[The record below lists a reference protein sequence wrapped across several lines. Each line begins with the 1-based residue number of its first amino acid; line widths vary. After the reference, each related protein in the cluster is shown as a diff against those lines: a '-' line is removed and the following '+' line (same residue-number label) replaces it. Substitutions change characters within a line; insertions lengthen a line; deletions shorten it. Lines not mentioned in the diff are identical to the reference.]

1 MERQD
6 RRYAE
11 RVRPVIRLAAF
22 ALAGL
27 AVTAGSAAA
36 QSADARWLPWLG
48 CWQADGQGAPQD
60 LMVCV
65 GQSRSGVEIATI
77 TDGVTASTR
86 TLIADGQSH
95 PLEVEGCTGWQT
107 ARFSED
113 SRRVFLRSELSCE
126 GGVTRTASGIMAISS
141 PSVWLDAQSIGMNGE
156 SVPRAIRYR
165 PATTEAARAAGYS
178 VPVERISAAIDAR
191 LAASA
196 DLDLDDVVEASGHVD
211 EGTLQAFLAESGQ
224 QFDLDADAIVELA
237 DTGLSGDVI
246 DMLIAVSYPRYFAV
260 DREGAE
266 PDMVEPEP
274 GDREYRDRYDPFG
287 WGGFYGWNRYNSCY
301 GWSSWSSY
309 CNSYRYGYGGGYFGG
324 YGGYGYWGYSGRP
337 VIVVVGDGDTDD
349 SRSARAVSGRGYT
362 RGGAPSSGTA
372 SGRTGS
378 SGSSDRGSSVTTGAS
393 RSGSASS
400 GGYTRGGS
408 AGSSSGS
415 SKASGRT
422 ATKKGGG
429 GGF

>member
-77 TDGVTASTR
+77 ADGVTASTR

-141 PSVWLDAQSIGMNGE
+141 MSVWLDAQSVGLNGE
-156 SVPRAIRYR
+156 SMPRAIRYR

-191 LAASA
+191 LSASA
-196 DLDLDDVVEASGHVD
+196 DLDLEDVVEASGHVD
-211 EGTLQAFLAESGQ
+211 EGALQAFLAESGQ

-237 DTGLSGDVI
+237 DTGLSGDLI

-266 PDMVEPEP
+266 ADMVEPEP

-301 GWSSWSSY
+301 GWSSSSY
-309 CNSYRYGYGGGYFGG
+309 YCNPYRYGYGYGG
-324 YGGYGYWGYSGRP
+324 YGGYYGGYGSWGYGGRP
-337 VIVVVGDGDTDD
+337 VIVVVGDNDND

-372 SGRTGS
+372 SGRTRS
-378 SGSSDRGSSVTTGAS
+378 SGSSEPGSSVTTGAS
-393 RSGSASS
+393 KSGSASS
-400 GGYTRGGS
+400 GGYTRS
-408 AGSSSGS
+408 GSSSGS
-415 SKASGRT
+415 SSSSGRT

-429 GGF
+429 GGN